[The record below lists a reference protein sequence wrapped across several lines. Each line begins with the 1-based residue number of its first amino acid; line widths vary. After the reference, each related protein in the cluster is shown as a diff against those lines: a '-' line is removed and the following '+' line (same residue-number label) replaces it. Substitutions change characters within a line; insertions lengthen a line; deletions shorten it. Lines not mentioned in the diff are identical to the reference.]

1 MGRLL
6 ALLALVVFPA
16 FAGFG
21 AAHAGLDEAWRAF
34 SRGDYQVAFAE
45 LLPLAEQ
52 NDANAQFSIAFLYMS
67 GRGVSQDP
75 SEAVKWYRRSA
86 EQGNLSAQTNLGVLY
101 ETGQGVEKDFA
112 EALKWY
118 RSAADLG
125 DSTAQ
130 YNLGLL
136 HANGRGTLQDPISA
150 VIWLSRASEQ
160 GHAPAQVT
168 LALLYANG
176 QGVSQDFLQ
185 AHVWFDIAAT
195 PEPPTD
201 EYDTATMGRKEAA
214 KRLTGDQ
221 IELAKAIAR
230 NWGPKQEIPS
240 LRPQSPPIFPPP
252 PRR

>member
-1 MGRLL
+1 MGRFV

-16 FAGFG
+16 LASFG
-21 AAHAGLDEAWRAF
+21 TAHAGLDEAWRAF
-34 SRGDYQVAFAE
+34 SRGDYQLAFAE

-52 NDANAQFSIAFLYMS
+52 NDSNAQFSIAFLYMS

-150 VIWLSRASEQ
+150 VIWLSRAAEQ

-195 PEPPTD
+195 REPPTD
-201 EYDTATMGRKEAA
+201 EYDTAMMGRKEAA
-214 KRLTGDQ
+214 KHLTGDQ

-240 LRPQSPPIFPPP
+240 LRPQSPAIFPPA